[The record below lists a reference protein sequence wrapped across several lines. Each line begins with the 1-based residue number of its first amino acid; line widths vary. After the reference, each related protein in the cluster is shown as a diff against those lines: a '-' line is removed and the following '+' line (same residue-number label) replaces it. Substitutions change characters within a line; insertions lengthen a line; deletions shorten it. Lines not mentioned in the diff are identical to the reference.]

1 MAGKK
6 AKSTYWLFNTD
17 ETEPE
22 GKGAHQR
29 MIDQSCIAAWGD
41 CIRHG
46 GAKSTLEQ
54 IEFGNTV
61 FLFRAGHGIVAIAD
75 VLEGPPVPSRTIFPS
90 GKREFQRPIGSLRVA
105 SKPLSCTAIRDATGY
120 DLPGRHIVCRIH
132 NASAVKHVLQYFSP
146 KRQTL
151 RRNGQT

>member
-1 MAGKK
+1 MARKK

-41 CIRHG
+41 CIRRG
-46 GAKSTLEQ
+46 GAKATLEQ
-54 IEFGNTV
+54 IEFGHTV
-61 FLFRAGHGIVAIAD
+61 FLFRAGHGIVAVAD
-75 VLEGPPVPSRTIFPS
+75 VLDGPPVPSRTIFPR
-90 GKREFQRPIGSLRVA
+90 GKGEFKRPIGNLR
-105 SKPLSCTAIRDATGY
+105 KDLPPLSCAMIRDATGY

-132 NASAVKHVLQYFSP
+132 NSSAVKYILQYFSS
-146 KRQTL
+146 
-151 RRNGQT
+151 

>member
-46 GAKSTLEQ
+46 GAKRTLEQ

-61 FLFRAGHGIVAIAD
+61 FLFRAGHGIVAVAD
-75 VLEGPPVPSRTIFPS
+75 VLDGPPIPSKTIFP
-90 GKREFQRPIGSLRVA
+90 GGDREFKRPICNLRKS
-105 SKPLSCTAIRDATGY
+105 SKPLSCAAIRDATGY

-132 NASAVKHVLQYFSP
+132 NVSAVKHILQYFNAAKQPS
-146 KRQTL
+146 
-151 RRNGQT
+151 RRKGRK